1 MERKFTE
8 QEQIRRNKIASLKEK
23 NLLAFASTIKPNF
36 TSQELIDQ
44 YDKLSREEIESK
56 NVNVILNG
64 RVIAQRGPFIV
75 LQDKNAT
82 IQAYINKTGDVL
94 DANSLEVIK
103 QLDLGDIVSVSGL
116 LSKTHTNA
124 LMIKASK
131 VSLLTKALKPL
142 PDKFHGL
149 SDVEERY
156 RHRYVDMIVN
166 PDVKK
171 TFMLRTKIIKT
182 IREYF
187 DSLGYLEVDTPVL
200 HPILGGA
207 AAKPFITY
215 YNALSKNFYLRIAT
229 ELPLKKLLVAG
240 LERVYEIGRI
250 FRNEGVDTTHN
261 PEFTSIEFYEA
272 YSDVYGMMNRTE
284 ELFKFLCKKLNIKKV
299 KFNGKDIEF
308 KFPFNR
314 INMVDAVSEKI
325 GINVRN
331 LSNEEAIKVAKKHG
345 IKVEKY
351 YTLGHIINDLF
362 EKYIEETLIQPTFV
376 YGHPIEI
383 SPLAV
388 KDEKDPRFTHRAELF
403 INTKEFAN
411 MFTELTDPID
421 QLERFEAQ
429 LSEKEAG
436 NEEANEIDWDFVN
449 ALEYGMC
456 PAGGCG
462 IGIDRLV
469 MLLTENDSIRE
480 VLLFPQLKDT
490 KNN

>member
-166 PDVKK
+166 PEVKK

-182 IREYF
+182 IRKYF

-325 GINVRN
+325 GLDVRN

>member
-82 IQAYINKTGDVL
+82 IQAYINKIGDVL

-166 PDVKK
+166 PEVKK

-325 GINVRN
+325 GLDVRN
-331 LSNEEAIKVAKKHG
+331 LINEEAIKVAKKHG

>member
-1 MERKFTE
+1 
-8 QEQIRRNKIASLKEK
+8 
-23 NLLAFASTIKPNF
+23 
-36 TSQELIDQ
+36 
-44 YDKLSREEIESK
+44 
-56 NVNVILNG
+56 
-64 RVIAQRGPFIV
+64 
-75 LQDKNAT
+75 
-82 IQAYINKTGDVL
+82 
-94 DANSLEVIK
+94 
-103 QLDLGDIVSVSGL
+103 
-116 LSKTHTNA
+116 
-124 LMIKASK
+124 
-131 VSLLTKALKPL
+131 
-142 PDKFHGL
+142 
-149 SDVEERY
+149 
-156 RHRYVDMIVN
+156 
-166 PDVKK
+166 
-171 TFMLRTKIIKT
+171 MLRTKIIKT

-325 GINVRN
+325 GLDVRN

>member
-166 PDVKK
+166 PEVKK

-325 GINVRN
+325 GLDVKN
-331 LSNEEAIKVAKKHG
+331 LNNEEAIKVAKKHG